1 MKLFNS
7 DEAYRLTDDLL
18 RAIKFGEQT
27 ILGAFGVTPAIHEEI
42 TEELERSGENVASL
56 TLPPYSIAFKPD
68 GTGRIPFDC
77 YETATETDTNAR
89 RIACQLWAEGVKTD
103 LTLIADYTEKQGTPS
118 LAFRLLEVQ

>member
-1 MKLFNS
+1 MLNRY
-7 DEAYRLTDDLL
+7 EEYRLTDDLL
-18 RAIKFGEQT
+18 SAIKNGVRT
-27 ILGAFGVTPAIHEEI
+27 ILGAFGITPAIYEEI

-68 GTGRIPFDC
+68 GTGRVPFDC
-77 YETATETDTNAR
+77 YETATETDTNVH
-89 RIACQLWAEGVKTD
+89 RIACQLWAEGVRTD